1 MVGCYFSCN
10 RFIFDKN
17 KKIFLENY
25 LAKMAAV
32 SVSLGAK
39 PVVSNISF
47 TILPGQLTAIVGP
60 MGSGKTSLAK
70 ALAGRLFRTGDVW
83 FQSRNPDKRAH
94 LMLVEQQHHFKNR
107 SNLSDFYL
115 QQRFNSS
122 DCEDAYTV
130 EEELAGLELG
140 DWVALFELEGLL
152 KRPLIQLSNGENKR
166 LQIVKSLAYQPDWL
180 ILDNPYVGLDVNGR
194 DVLTRGLLS
203 LQAKGIYFI
212 LVSSPG
218 DVPDFI
224 NQIIALPYPLQ
235 ETERLIPLLRPL
247 NPFQVAV
254 KMEKVQI
261 TYGTKTILQDF
272 TWEVKRGER
281 WAIKGSNGAGKSTL
295 ISLITADNPQAY
307 SQKLT
312 LFDLKRGSGES
323 IWDIKRMIGYVSP
336 ELHLYFKEGGSCFS
350 VVASGLFDTQG
361 LFKRV
366 NEGQMAQ
373 VNHWMQVMGVAHLAE
388 RSFNQI
394 SGGEQRMVLI
404 TRALV
409 KNPELLILDEP
420 CQGLDVV
427 QADRLKT
434 VLDYLAAHSEMTL
447 LYVSHYDRDIPSC
460 VNQILEL
467 KRI

>member
-1 MVGCYFSCN
+1 MDNC
-10 RFIFDKN
+10 
-17 KKIFLENY
+17 
-25 LAKMAAV
+25 LAKISDV

-39 PVVSNISF
+39 PVVSSISF
-47 TILPGQLTAIVGP
+47 QILSGQKTAIVGP

-70 ALAGRLFRTGDVW
+70 ALAGRLFRTGEV
-83 FQSRNPDKRAH
+83 FFSSRNPEKRAYV
-94 LMLVEQQHHFKNR
+94 MLVEQQHQFKNR
-107 SNLSDFYL
+107 SNLSEFYL

-140 DWVALFELEGLL
+140 DWVSIFELSGLL

-180 ILDNPYVGLDVNGR
+180 ILDNPYVGLDVKGR
-194 DVLTRGLLS
+194 EILTKGLLS
-203 LQAKGIYFI
+203 LDSKGIQFI

-218 DVPDFI
+218 DVPEFI
-224 NQIIALPYPLQ
+224 NQVIELPSVQESIAKPQ
-235 ETERLIPLLRPL
+235 PLLRPL
-247 NPFQVAV
+247 DPFETAV

-261 TYGTKTILQDF
+261 KYGSKTILSDF
-272 TWEVKRGER
+272 SWKVNRGER
-281 WAIKGSNGAGKSTL
+281 WAIKGPNGAGKSTL

-307 SQKLT
+307 SQDIT
-312 LFDLKRGSGES
+312 LFDRKRGTGES
-323 IWDIKRMIGYVSP
+323 IWDIKRKIGYLSP

-361 LFKRV
+361 LFKRMS
-366 NEGQMAQ
+366 EEQIKQ
-373 VNHWMQVMGVAHLAE
+373 VNHWMEVMGIAHLKE
-388 RSFNQI
+388 RSFLKI

-420 CQGLDVV
+420 CQGLDRV
-427 QADRLKT
+427 QTEHLKS
-434 VLDYLAAHSEMTL
+434 VLDYLAANSDMTL

-460 VNQILEL
+460 VNQVLEL
-467 KRI
+467 KRL

>member
-1 MVGCYFSCN
+1 LDNC
-10 RFIFDKN
+10 
-17 KKIFLENY
+17 
-25 LAKMAAV
+25 LAKISNV

-39 PVVSNISF
+39 PVVSAISF
-47 TILPGQLTAIVGP
+47 QILPGSKTAIVGP

-70 ALAGRLFRTGDVW
+70 ALAGRLFRTGEV
-83 FQSRNPDKRAH
+83 FFSSRNLDKRAYV
-94 LMLVEQQHHFKNR
+94 MLVEQQHQFKNR
-107 SNLSDFYL
+107 SNLSEFYL

-140 DWVALFELEGLL
+140 DWVSIFELEGLL

-180 ILDNPYVGLDVNGR
+180 ILDNPYVGLDVKGR
-194 DVLTRGLLS
+194 EILTKGLLS
-203 LQAKGIYFI
+203 LDSKGIQFI

-224 NQIIALPYPLQ
+224 NQVIELTSAQDALSKPA
-235 ETERLIPLLRPL
+235 PLLRSL
-247 NPFQVAV
+247 DPFETAV

-261 TYGTKTILQDF
+261 KYGSKTILSDF
-272 TWEVKRGER
+272 SWKVKRGER
-281 WAIKGSNGAGKSTL
+281 WAIKGPNGAGKSTL

-307 SQKLT
+307 SQDIT
-312 LFDLKRGSGES
+312 LFDRKRGTGES
-323 IWDIKRMIGYVSP
+323 IWDIKRKIGYLSP

-350 VVASGLFDTQG
+350 VVASGLFDTLG
-361 LFKRV
+361 LFKRLS
-366 NEGQMAQ
+366 EEQTAQ
-373 VNHWMQVMGVAHLAE
+373 VNHWMQVMGIAHLKE
-388 RSFNQI
+388 RSFLRI

-420 CQGLDVV
+420 CQGLDRV
-427 QADRLKT
+427 QTEHLKS
-434 VLDYLAAHSEMTL
+434 VLDYLAENSEMTL

-460 VNQILEL
+460 LNQLLEL
-467 KRI
+467 KRL

>member
-1 MVGCYFSCN
+1 MDNC
-10 RFIFDKN
+10 
-17 KKIFLENY
+17 
-25 LAKMAAV
+25 LAKISGV

-39 PVVSNISF
+39 PVVSSISF
-47 TILPGQLTAIVGP
+47 QILSGQKTAIVGP

-70 ALAGRLFRTGDVW
+70 ALAGRLFRTGEV
-83 FQSRNPDKRAH
+83 FFSSRNPEKRAYV
-94 LMLVEQQHHFKNR
+94 MLVEQQHQFKNR
-107 SNLSDFYL
+107 SNLSEFYL

-140 DWVALFELEGLL
+140 DWVSVFELDGLL

-166 LQIVKSLAYQPDWL
+166 LQIVKSLAYEPDWL

-194 DVLTRGLLS
+194 EILTKGLLS
-203 LQAKGIYFI
+203 LDSKGIQFI
-212 LVSSPG
+212 LISSPG
-218 DVPDFI
+218 DVPEFI
-224 NQIIALPYPLQ
+224 NQVIELPSARDVEAKPA
-235 ETERLIPLLRPL
+235 PLLRPL
-247 NPFQVAV
+247 EPFETAV

-261 TYGTKTILQDF
+261 KYGSKTILSDF
-272 TWEVKRGER
+272 SWKVNRGER
-281 WAIKGSNGAGKSTL
+281 WAIKGPNGAGKSTL

-307 SQKLT
+307 SQNIT
-312 LFDLKRGSGES
+312 LFDRKRGTGES
-323 IWDIKRMIGYVSP
+323 IWDIKRKIGYLSP

-361 LFKRV
+361 LFKRMS
-366 NEGQMAQ
+366 EEQIKQ
-373 VNHWMQVMGVAHLAE
+373 VNHWMEVMGIAHLKE
-388 RSFNQI
+388 RSFLQI

-420 CQGLDVV
+420 CQGLDRV
-427 QADRLKT
+427 QTEHLKS
-434 VLDYLAAHSEMTL
+434 VLDYLAANSDMTL

-460 VNQILEL
+460 VNQVLEL
-467 KRI
+467 KRL

>member
-1 MVGCYFSCN
+1 MDNC
-10 RFIFDKN
+10 
-17 KKIFLENY
+17 
-25 LAKMAAV
+25 LAKISDV

-39 PVVSNISF
+39 PVVSSISF
-47 TILPGQLTAIVGP
+47 QILSGQKTAIVGP

-70 ALAGRLFRTGDVW
+70 ALAGRLFRTGEV
-83 FQSRNPDKRAH
+83 FFSSRNPEKRAYV
-94 LMLVEQQHHFKNR
+94 MLVEQQHQFKNR
-107 SNLSDFYL
+107 SNLSEFYL

-140 DWVALFELEGLL
+140 DWVSVFELSGLL

-180 ILDNPYVGLDVNGR
+180 ILDNPYVGLDVKGR
-194 DVLTRGLLS
+194 EILTKGLVS
-203 LQAKGIYFI
+203 LDSKGIQFI

-224 NQIIALPYPLQ
+224 NQVIELPLSQDAPAKP
-235 ETERLIPLLRPL
+235 EPLLRPL
-247 NPFQVAV
+247 DPFETAV

-261 TYGTKTILQDF
+261 KYGTKTILRDF
-272 TWEVKRGER
+272 SWQVKRGER
-281 WAIKGSNGAGKSTL
+281 WAIKGPNGAGKSTL

-307 SQKLT
+307 SQNII
-312 LFDLKRGSGES
+312 LFDRKRGSGES
-323 IWDIKRMIGYVSP
+323 IWDIKRKIGYLSP

-350 VVASGLFDTQG
+350 VVASCLFDTLG
-361 LFKRV
+361 LFKHLT
-366 NEGQMAQ
+366 EEQSDQ
-373 VNHWMQVMGVAHLAE
+373 VNHWMQVMGIAHLKE
-388 RSFNQI
+388 RSFLQI

-420 CQGLDVV
+420 CQGLDRV
-427 QADRLKT
+427 QTEHLKS
-434 VLDYLAAHSEMTL
+434 VLDYLAENSEMTL
-447 LYVSHYDRDIPSC
+447 LYVSHYERDIPSC
-460 VNQILEL
+460 VNQVLEL
-467 KRI
+467 KRL

>member
-1 MVGCYFSCN
+1 LDNC
-10 RFIFDKN
+10 
-17 KKIFLENY
+17 
-25 LAKMAAV
+25 LAKISNV

-39 PVVSNISF
+39 PVVSAISF
-47 TILPGQLTAIVGP
+47 QILPGQKTAIVGP

-70 ALAGRLFRTGDVW
+70 ALAGRLFRTGEV
-83 FQSRNPDKRAH
+83 FFSSRNPEKRAYV
-94 LMLVEQQHHFKNR
+94 MLVEQQHQFKNR
-107 SNLSDFYL
+107 SNLSEFYL

-130 EEELAGLELG
+130 EEELAGLVLG
-140 DWVALFELEGLL
+140 DWVSVFELDGLL

-180 ILDNPYVGLDVNGR
+180 ILDNPYVGLDVKGR
-194 DVLTRGLLS
+194 EILTKGLLS
-203 LQAKGIYFI
+203 LDSKGIQFI

-224 NQIIALPYPLQ
+224 NQVIELPLTQDAPANPEPFLRAL
-235 ETERLIPLLRPL
+235 E
-247 NPFQVAV
+247 PFEVAV

-261 TYGTKTILQDF
+261 KYGTKTILSDF
-272 TWEVKRGER
+272 SWKVNRGER
-281 WAIKGSNGAGKSTL
+281 WAIKGPNGAGKSTL

-307 SQKLT
+307 SQDIT
-312 LFDLKRGSGES
+312 LFDRKRGTGES
-323 IWDIKRMIGYVSP
+323 IWDIKRKIGYLSP

-350 VVASGLFDTQG
+350 VVASGLFDTLG
-361 LFKRV
+361 LFKRLS
-366 NEGQMAQ
+366 EEQTAQ
-373 VNHWMQVMGVAHLAE
+373 VNHWMQVMGIAHLKE
-388 RSFNQI
+388 RSFLQI

-420 CQGLDVV
+420 CQGLDRV
-427 QADRLKT
+427 QTEHLKS
-434 VLDYLAAHSEMTL
+434 VLDYLAENSEMTL

-460 VNQILEL
+460 VNQLLEL
-467 KRI
+467 KRL

>member
-1 MVGCYFSCN
+1 MDNC
-10 RFIFDKN
+10 
-17 KKIFLENY
+17 
-25 LAKMAAV
+25 LAKISDV

-39 PVVSNISF
+39 PVVSSISF
-47 TILPGQLTAIVGP
+47 QILSGQKTAIVGH

-70 ALAGRLFRTGDVW
+70 ALAGRLFRTGEV
-83 FQSRNPDKRAH
+83 FFSSRNPEKRAYV
-94 LMLVEQQHHFKNR
+94 MLVEQQHQFKNR
-107 SNLSDFYL
+107 SNLSEFYL

-130 EEELAGLELG
+130 EEELAELELG
-140 DWVALFELEGLL
+140 DWVSIFELEGLL

-180 ILDNPYVGLDVNGR
+180 ILDNPYVGLDVKGR
-194 DVLTRGLLS
+194 EILTKGLLS
-203 LQAKGIYFI
+203 LDSKGIQFI

-224 NQIIALPYPLQ
+224 NQVIELPSARVVEAKPA
-235 ETERLIPLLRPL
+235 PLLRPL
-247 NPFQVAV
+247 DPFEIAV

-261 TYGTKTILQDF
+261 KYGLKTILSDF
-272 TWEVKRGER
+272 SWKVNRGER
-281 WAIKGSNGAGKSTL
+281 WAIKGPNGAGKSTL

-307 SQKLT
+307 SQDIT
-312 LFDLKRGSGES
+312 LFDRKRGTGES
-323 IWDIKRMIGYVSP
+323 IWDIKRKIGYLSP

-361 LFKRV
+361 LFKRLS
-366 NEGQMAQ
+366 EEQTGQ
-373 VNHWMQVMGVAHLAE
+373 VNHWMQVMGIAHLKE
-388 RSFNQI
+388 RSFLQI

-420 CQGLDVV
+420 CQGLDRV
-427 QADRLKT
+427 QTDHLKS
-434 VLDYLAAHSEMTL
+434 VLDYLALNSEMTL

-460 VNQILEL
+460 VNQVLEL
-467 KRI
+467 KRL

>member
-1 MVGCYFSCN
+1 MDNCLAK
-10 RFIFDKN
+10 IFD
-17 KKIFLENY
+17 
-25 LAKMAAV
+25 V

-39 PVVSNISF
+39 PVVSSISF
-47 TILPGQLTAIVGP
+47 QILSGQKTAIVGP

-70 ALAGRLFRTGDVW
+70 ALAGRLFRTGEV
-83 FQSRNPDKRAH
+83 FFSSRNPDKRAYV
-94 LMLVEQQHHFKNR
+94 MLVEQQHQFKNR
-107 SNLSDFYL
+107 SNLSEFYL

-130 EEELAGLELG
+130 EEELVGLELA
-140 DWVALFELEGLL
+140 DWVSIFELEGLL

-180 ILDNPYVGLDVNGR
+180 ILDNPYVGLDVKGR
-194 DVLTRGLLS
+194 EILTKGLLS
-203 LQAKGIYFI
+203 LDSKGIQFI

-224 NQIIALPYPLQ
+224 NLVIELPSARVVEAKPA
-235 ETERLIPLLRPL
+235 PLLRPL
-247 NPFQVAV
+247 DPFETAV

-261 TYGTKTILQDF
+261 KYGTKTILSDF
-272 TWEVKRGER
+272 SWKVNRGER
-281 WAIKGSNGAGKSTL
+281 WAIKGPNGAGKSTL

-307 SQKLT
+307 SQDIT
-312 LFDLKRGSGES
+312 LFDRKRGTGES
-323 IWDIKRMIGYVSP
+323 IWDIKRKIGYLSP

-350 VVASGLFDTQG
+350 VVASGLFDTLG
-361 LFKRV
+361 LFKRLS
-366 NEGQMAQ
+366 EEQTAQ
-373 VNHWMQVMGVAHLAE
+373 VNHWMQVMGIAHLKE
-388 RSFNQI
+388 RSFLQI

-420 CQGLDVV
+420 CQGLDRV
-427 QADRLKT
+427 QTEHLKS
-434 VLDYLAAHSEMTL
+434 VLDYLAENSEMTL

-460 VNQILEL
+460 VNQLLEL
-467 KRI
+467 KRL

>member
-1 MVGCYFSCN
+1 MDNC
-10 RFIFDKN
+10 
-17 KKIFLENY
+17 
-25 LAKMAAV
+25 LAKISDV

-39 PVVSNISF
+39 PVVSSISF
-47 TILPGQLTAIVGP
+47 QILSGQKTAIVGP

-70 ALAGRLFRTGDVW
+70 ALAGRLFRTGEV
-83 FQSRNPDKRAH
+83 FFSSLNPDKRAYV
-94 LMLVEQQHHFKNR
+94 MLVEQQHQFKNR
-107 SNLSDFYL
+107 SNLSEFYL

-140 DWVALFELEGLL
+140 NWVSVFELEGLL

-180 ILDNPYVGLDVNGR
+180 ILDNPYVGLDVKGR
-194 DVLTRGLLS
+194 EILTKGLLS
-203 LQAKGIYFI
+203 LDSKGIQFI

-224 NQIIALPYPLQ
+224 NQVIELPLARVVKAKPA
-235 ETERLIPLLRPL
+235 PLLRL
-247 NPFQVAV
+247 LDLFETAV

-261 TYGTKTILQDF
+261 KYGSKTILSDF
-272 TWEVKRGER
+272 SWKVNRGER
-281 WAIKGSNGAGKSTL
+281 WAIKGPNGAGKSTL

-307 SQKLT
+307 SQDIT
-312 LFDLKRGSGES
+312 LFDRKRGTGES
-323 IWDIKRMIGYVSP
+323 IWDIKRKIGYLSP

-350 VVASGLFDTQG
+350 VVASGLFDTLG
-361 LFKRV
+361 LFKRLTD
-366 NEGQMAQ
+366 EQTDQ
-373 VNHWMQVMGVAHLAE
+373 VNHWMQVMGIAHLKE
-388 RSFNQI
+388 RSFLQI
-394 SGGEQRMVLI
+394 SSGEQRMVLI

-420 CQGLDVV
+420 CQGLDRV
-427 QADRLKT
+427 QTEHLKS
-434 VLDYLAAHSEMTL
+434 VLDYLAENSEMTL

-460 VNQILEL
+460 VNQVLEL
-467 KRI
+467 KRL

>member
-1 MVGCYFSCN
+1 MDNC
-10 RFIFDKN
+10 
-17 KKIFLENY
+17 
-25 LAKMAAV
+25 LAKISNV

-39 PVVSNISF
+39 PVVSAISF
-47 TILPGQLTAIVGP
+47 QILPGQKTAIVGP

-70 ALAGRLFRTGDVW
+70 ALAGRLFRTGEV
-83 FQSRNPDKRAH
+83 FFSSRNLDKRAYV
-94 LMLVEQQHHFKNR
+94 MLVEQQHQFKNR
-107 SNLSDFYL
+107 SNLSEFYL

-140 DWVALFELEGLL
+140 DWVSIFELEGLL

-180 ILDNPYVGLDVNGR
+180 ILDNPYVGLDVKGR
-194 DVLTRGLLS
+194 EILTKGLLS
-203 LQAKGIYFI
+203 LDSKGIQFI

-224 NQIIALPYPLQ
+224 NQVIELTSAQDALSKPA
-235 ETERLIPLLRPL
+235 PLLRSL
-247 NPFQVAV
+247 DPFETAV

-261 TYGTKTILQDF
+261 KYGSKTILSDF
-272 TWEVKRGER
+272 SWKVKRGER
-281 WAIKGSNGAGKSTL
+281 WAIKGPNGAGKSTL

-307 SQKLT
+307 SQDIT
-312 LFDLKRGSGES
+312 LFDRKRGTGES
-323 IWDIKRMIGYVSP
+323 IWDIKRKIGYLSP

-350 VVASGLFDTQG
+350 VVASGLFDTLG
-361 LFKRV
+361 LFKRLS
-366 NEGQMAQ
+366 EEQMAQ
-373 VNHWMQVMGVAHLAE
+373 ANHWMQVMGIVHLKE
-388 RSFNQI
+388 RSFLQI

-420 CQGLDVV
+420 CQGLDRV
-427 QADRLKT
+427 QTDHLKS
-434 VLDYLAAHSEMTL
+434 VLDYLAANSEMTL

-460 VNQILEL
+460 LNQLLEL
-467 KRI
+467 KRL

>member
-1 MVGCYFSCN
+1 MDNC
-10 RFIFDKN
+10 
-17 KKIFLENY
+17 
-25 LAKMAAV
+25 LAKISDV

-39 PVVSNISF
+39 PVVSSISF
-47 TILPGQLTAIVGP
+47 QILSGQKTAIVGP

-70 ALAGRLFRTGDVW
+70 ALAGRLFRTGEV
-83 FQSRNPDKRAH
+83 FFSSLNPDKRAYV
-94 LMLVEQQHHFKNR
+94 MLVEQQHQFKNR
-107 SNLSDFYL
+107 SNLSEFYL

-140 DWVALFELEGLL
+140 NWVSVFELEGLL

-180 ILDNPYVGLDVNGR
+180 ILDNPYVGLDVKGR
-194 DVLTRGLLS
+194 EILTKGLLS
-203 LQAKGIYFI
+203 LDSKGIQFI

-224 NQIIALPYPLQ
+224 NQVIELPLTQDAPAKPEPFLRAL
-235 ETERLIPLLRPL
+235 E
-247 NPFQVAV
+247 PFEVAL

-261 TYGTKTILQDF
+261 KYGSKIILSDF
-272 TWEVKRGER
+272 SWKVNKGER
-281 WAIKGSNGAGKSTL
+281 WAIKGPNGAGKSTL

-307 SQKLT
+307 SQDIT
-312 LFDLKRGSGES
+312 LFDRKRGTGES
-323 IWDIKRMIGYVSP
+323 IWDIKRKIGYLSP

-361 LFKRV
+361 LFKRLTEEQT
-366 NEGQMAQ
+366 NQ
-373 VNHWMQVMGVAHLAE
+373 VNHWMQVMGIAHLKE
-388 RSFNQI
+388 RSFLQI

-420 CQGLDVV
+420 CQGLDRV
-427 QADRLKT
+427 QTEHLKS
-434 VLDYLAAHSEMTL
+434 VLDYLAENSEMTL

-460 VNQILEL
+460 VNQVLEL
-467 KRI
+467 KRL

>member
-1 MVGCYFSCN
+1 MDNC
-10 RFIFDKN
+10 
-17 KKIFLENY
+17 
-25 LAKMAAV
+25 LAKISDV

-39 PVVSNISF
+39 PVVSSISF
-47 TILPGQLTAIVGP
+47 QILSGQKTAIVGP

-70 ALAGRLFRTGDVW
+70 ALAGRLFRTGEV
-83 FQSRNPDKRAH
+83 FFSSRNPEKRAYV
-94 LMLVEQQHHFKNR
+94 MLVEQQHQFKNR
-107 SNLSDFYL
+107 SNLSEFYL

-130 EEELAGLELG
+130 EEELAGLALG
-140 DWVALFELEGLL
+140 DWVSIFELSGLL

-194 DVLTRGLLS
+194 EILTKGLLS
-203 LQAKGIYFI
+203 LDSKGIQFI

-224 NQIIALPYPLQ
+224 NQVIELPLSQDAPSKPA
-235 ETERLIPLLRPL
+235 PLLRL
-247 NPFQVAV
+247 LDPFETAV

-261 TYGTKTILQDF
+261 KYGSKIILSDF
-272 TWEVKRGER
+272 SWKVNRGER
-281 WAIKGSNGAGKSTL
+281 WAIKGPNGAGKSTL

-307 SQKLT
+307 SQNIT
-312 LFDLKRGSGES
+312 LFDRKRGTGES
-323 IWDIKRMIGYVSP
+323 IWDIKRKIGYLSP

-350 VVASGLFDTQG
+350 VVASGLFDTLG
-361 LFKRV
+361 LFKRLT
-366 NEGQMAQ
+366 EEQSDQ
-373 VNHWMQVMGVAHLAE
+373 VKHWMQVMGIAHLKE
-388 RSFNQI
+388 RSFLQI

-420 CQGLDVV
+420 CQGLDRV
-427 QADRLKT
+427 QTDHLKS
-434 VLDYLAAHSEMTL
+434 VLDYLAENSEMTL
-447 LYVSHYDRDIPSC
+447 LYVSHYDRDLPSC
-460 VNQILEL
+460 VNQVLEL
-467 KRI
+467 KRL

>member
-1 MVGCYFSCN
+1 LDNC
-10 RFIFDKN
+10 
-17 KKIFLENY
+17 
-25 LAKMAAV
+25 LAKISNV

-39 PVVSNISF
+39 PVVSTISF
-47 TILPGQLTAIVGP
+47 QILTGQKTAIVGP

-70 ALAGRLFRTGDVW
+70 ALAGRLFRTGEV
-83 FQSRNPDKRAH
+83 FFSSRDPKKRAYV
-94 LMLVEQQHHFKNR
+94 MLVEQQHQFKNR
-107 SNLSDFYL
+107 SNLSEFYL

-130 EEELAGLELG
+130 EEELAGLEVG
-140 DWVALFELEGLL
+140 DWVSIFEIEGLL

-180 ILDNPYVGLDVNGR
+180 ILDNPYVGLDANGR
-194 DVLTRGLLS
+194 EILSKGLLS
-203 LQAKGIYFI
+203 LASKGIQFI

-224 NQIIALPYPLQ
+224 NQVIELPSAQVVEAKPA
-235 ETERLIPLLRPL
+235 PLLRPL
-247 NPFQVAV
+247 DPFKTAV

-261 TYGTKTILQDF
+261 KYGSKTILSDF
-272 TWEVKRGER
+272 SWKVKRGER
-281 WAIKGSNGAGKSTL
+281 WAIKGPNGAGKSTL

-307 SQKLT
+307 SQDIT
-312 LFDLKRGSGES
+312 LFDRKRGTGES
-323 IWDIKRMIGYVSP
+323 IWDIKRKIGYLSP

-350 VVASGLFDTQG
+350 VVASGIFDTLG
-361 LFKRV
+361 LFKRLS
-366 NEGQMAQ
+366 EEQTHQ
-373 VNHWMQVMGVAHLAE
+373 VNHWMAVMGIAHIKE
-388 RSFNQI
+388 RSFLQI

-420 CQGLDVV
+420 CQGLDRV
-427 QADRLKT
+427 QTEHLKL
-434 VLDYLAAHSEMTL
+434 VLDYLAENSEMTL

-460 VNQILEL
+460 VNQLLEL
-467 KRI
+467 KRL

>member
-1 MVGCYFSCN
+1 LDNCLAK
-10 RFIFDKN
+10 IFD
-17 KKIFLENY
+17 
-25 LAKMAAV
+25 V

-39 PVVSNISF
+39 PVVSAISF
-47 TILPGQLTAIVGP
+47 QILSGQKTAIVGP

-70 ALAGRLFRTGDVW
+70 ALAGRLFRTGEV
-83 FQSRNPDKRAH
+83 FFSSRNLDKRAYV
-94 LMLVEQQHHFKNR
+94 MLVEQQHQFKNR
-107 SNLSDFYL
+107 SNLSEFYL

-140 DWVALFELEGLL
+140 DWVSIFELEGLL

-180 ILDNPYVGLDVNGR
+180 ILDNPYVGLDVKGR
-194 DVLTRGLLS
+194 EILTKGLLS
-203 LQAKGIYFI
+203 LDSKGIQFI

-224 NQIIALPYPLQ
+224 NQVIELPSAQDAPSKPA
-235 ETERLIPLLRPL
+235 PLLRPL
-247 NPFQVAV
+247 APFETAV

-261 TYGTKTILQDF
+261 KYGTNTILSDF
-272 TWEVKRGER
+272 SWKVNRGER
-281 WAIKGSNGAGKSTL
+281 WAIKGPNGAGKSTL

-307 SQKLT
+307 SQDIT
-312 LFDLKRGSGES
+312 LFDRRRGTGES
-323 IWDIKRMIGYVSP
+323 IWDIKRKIGYLSP

-350 VVASGLFDTQG
+350 VVASGLFDTLG
-361 LFKRV
+361 LFKRLS
-366 NEGQMAQ
+366 EEQTAQ
-373 VNHWMQVMGVAHLAE
+373 VNHWMQVMGIAHLKE
-388 RSFNQI
+388 RSFLQI

-420 CQGLDVV
+420 CQGLDRV
-427 QADRLKT
+427 QTEHLKS
-434 VLDYLAAHSEMTL
+434 VLDYLAENSEMTL

-460 VNQILEL
+460 VNQVLEL
-467 KRI
+467 KRL

>member
-1 MVGCYFSCN
+1 MDNC
-10 RFIFDKN
+10 
-17 KKIFLENY
+17 
-25 LAKMAAV
+25 LAKISNV

-39 PVVSNISF
+39 PVVSAISF
-47 TILPGQLTAIVGP
+47 QILPGQKTAIVGP

-70 ALAGRLFRTGDVW
+70 ALAGRLFRTGEV
-83 FQSRNPDKRAH
+83 FFSSRNSDKRAYV
-94 LMLVEQQHHFKNR
+94 MFVEQQHQFKNR
-107 SNLSDFYL
+107 SNLSEFYL

-130 EEELAGLELG
+130 EEELAGLDVG
-140 DWVALFELEGLL
+140 DWVSIFELSELL
-152 KRPLIQLSNGENKR
+152 KRPMIQLSNGENKR

-194 DVLTRGLLS
+194 EILSKGLLS
-203 LQAKGIYFI
+203 LALKGIQFI

-224 NQIIALPYPLQ
+224 NQVIELPFTRMVDAKPA
-235 ETERLIPLLRPL
+235 PLLRPL
-247 NPFQVAV
+247 DLFEIAV

-261 TYGTKTILQDF
+261 KYGTKTILSDF
-272 TWEVKRGER
+272 SWKVNRGER
-281 WAIKGSNGAGKSTL
+281 WAIKGPNGAGKSTL

-307 SQKLT
+307 SQDIT
-312 LFDLKRGSGES
+312 LFDRKRGTGES
-323 IWDIKRMIGYVSP
+323 IWDIKRKIGYLSP

-350 VVASGLFDTQG
+350 VVASGMFDTMG
-361 LFKRV
+361 LFKRLT
-366 NEGQMAQ
+366 EEQTDQ
-373 VNHWMQVMGVAHLAE
+373 VNHWMAVMGIAHLKE
-388 RSFNQI
+388 RSFLQI

-420 CQGLDVV
+420 CQGLDRV
-427 QADRLKT
+427 QTEHLKT
-434 VLDYLAAHSEMTL
+434 VLDYLAANSEMTL

-460 VNQILEL
+460 VNQVLEL
-467 KRI
+467 KRL

>member
-1 MVGCYFSCN
+1 MDNC
-10 RFIFDKN
+10 
-17 KKIFLENY
+17 
-25 LAKMAAV
+25 LAKISDV

-39 PVVSNISF
+39 PVVSSISF
-47 TILPGQLTAIVGP
+47 QILSGQKTAIVGP

-70 ALAGRLFRTGDVW
+70 ALAGRLFRTGEV
-83 FQSRNPDKRAH
+83 FFSSRNPEKRAYV
-94 LMLVEQQHHFKNR
+94 MLVEQQHQFKNR
-107 SNLSDFYL
+107 SNLSEFYL

-140 DWVALFELEGLL
+140 DWVSAFELDGLL

-166 LQIVKSLAYQPDWL
+166 LQIVKSLAYEPDWL

-194 DVLTRGLLS
+194 EILTKGLLS
-203 LQAKGIYFI
+203 LDSKGIQFI
-212 LVSSPG
+212 LISSPG
-218 DVPDFI
+218 DVPEFI
-224 NQIIALPYPLQ
+224 NQVIELPSVQ
-235 ETERLIPLLRPL
+235 ESTAKPQPLLRPL
-247 NPFQVAV
+247 DPFETAV

-261 TYGTKTILQDF
+261 KYGSKTILSDF
-272 TWEVKRGER
+272 CWKVNRGER
-281 WAIKGSNGAGKSTL
+281 WAIKGPNGAGKSTL

-307 SQKLT
+307 SQDIT
-312 LFDLKRGSGES
+312 LFDRKRGTGES
-323 IWDIKRMIGYVSP
+323 IWDIKRKIGYLSP

-361 LFKRV
+361 LFKRMS
-366 NEGQMAQ
+366 EEQIKQ
-373 VNHWMQVMGVAHLAE
+373 VNYWMEVMGIAHLKE
-388 RSFNQI
+388 RSFLQI

-420 CQGLDVV
+420 CQGLDRV
-427 QADRLKT
+427 QTEHLKS
-434 VLDYLAAHSEMTL
+434 VLDYLAANSDMTL

-460 VNQILEL
+460 VNQVLEL
-467 KRI
+467 KRL

>member
-1 MVGCYFSCN
+1 
-10 RFIFDKN
+10 
-17 KKIFLENY
+17 
-25 LAKMAAV
+25 
-32 SVSLGAK
+32 
-39 PVVSNISF
+39 
-47 TILPGQLTAIVGP
+47 
-60 MGSGKTSLAK
+60 
-70 ALAGRLFRTGDVW
+70 
-83 FQSRNPDKRAH
+83 
-94 LMLVEQQHHFKNR
+94 MLVEQQHHFKNR

-130 EEELAGLELG
+130 EEELAGLGLG

-194 DVLTRGLLS
+194 EVLTKGLLS
-203 LQAKGIYFI
+203 LQARGIYFI

-224 NQIIALPYPLQ
+224 NQIIELPNPLQ
-235 ETERLIPLLRPL
+235 ENEKPIPLLRPL

-281 WAIKGSNGAGKSTL
+281 WAIKGPNGAGKSTL

-307 SQKLT
+307 SQNLT
-312 LFDLKRGSGES
+312 LFDRKRGSGES

-366 NEGQMAQ
+366 NEEQIAQ
-373 VNHWMQVMGVAHLAE
+373 VNHWMQVMGVAHLTE
-388 RSFNQI
+388 RSFSQI

-420 CQGLDVV
+420 CQGLDGV
-427 QADRLKT
+427 QTDRLKT
-434 VLDYLAAHSEMTL
+434 VLDYLAAQSEMTL

-460 VNQILEL
+460 VNQVLEL
-467 KRI
+467 KRL

>member
-1 MVGCYFSCN
+1 MDNC
-10 RFIFDKN
+10 
-17 KKIFLENY
+17 
-25 LAKMAAV
+25 LAKISDV

-39 PVVSNISF
+39 PVVSSISF
-47 TILPGQLTAIVGP
+47 QILSGQKTAIVGP

-70 ALAGRLFRTGDVW
+70 ALAGRLFRTGEV
-83 FQSRNPDKRAH
+83 FFSCRNPDKRAYV
-94 LMLVEQQHHFKNR
+94 MLVEQQHQFKNR
-107 SNLSDFYL
+107 SNLSEFYL

-130 EEELAGLELG
+130 EEELAGFEIE
-140 DWVALFELEGLL
+140 DWVSIFELSGLL

-194 DVLTRGLLS
+194 EILTKGLVS
-203 LQAKGIYFI
+203 LDSKGIQFI

-224 NQIIALPYPLQ
+224 NQVIELPLSQDTPAKP
-235 ETERLIPLLRPL
+235 EPLLRPL
-247 NPFQVAV
+247 DPFETAV

-261 TYGTKTILQDF
+261 KYGTKTILRDF
-272 TWEVKRGER
+272 SWQVNRGER
-281 WAIKGSNGAGKSTL
+281 WAIKGPNGAGKSTL

-307 SQKLT
+307 SQNII
-312 LFDLKRGSGES
+312 LFDRKRGSGES
-323 IWDIKRMIGYVSP
+323 IWDIKRKIGYLSP

-350 VVASGLFDTQG
+350 VVASGLFDTLG
-361 LFKRV
+361 LFKRLT
-366 NEGQMAQ
+366 EEQSDQ
-373 VNHWMQVMGVAHLAE
+373 VNHWMQVMGIAHLKE
-388 RSFNQI
+388 RSFLQI

-420 CQGLDVV
+420 SQGLDRV
-427 QADRLKT
+427 QTEHLKS
-434 VLDYLAAHSEMTL
+434 VLDYLAEKSDMTL
-447 LYVSHYDRDIPSC
+447 LYVSHYERDIPSC
-460 VNQILEL
+460 VNQVLEL
-467 KRI
+467 KRL

>member
-1 MVGCYFSCN
+1 MDNC
-10 RFIFDKN
+10 
-17 KKIFLENY
+17 
-25 LAKMAAV
+25 LAKISDV

-39 PVVSNISF
+39 PVVSSISF
-47 TILPGQLTAIVGP
+47 QILSGSKTAIVGP

-70 ALAGRLFRTGDVW
+70 ALAGRLFRTGEV
-83 FQSRNPDKRAH
+83 FFSSRNPAKRAYV
-94 LMLVEQQHHFKNR
+94 MLVEQQHQFKNR
-107 SNLSDFYL
+107 SNLSEFYL

-122 DCEDAYTV
+122 DCGDAYTV

-140 DWVALFELEGLL
+140 DWVSIFELEGLL

-194 DVLTRGLLS
+194 EILTKGLLS
-203 LQAKGIYFI
+203 LDLKGIQFI

-224 NQIIALPYPLQ
+224 NQVIELPLARVV
-235 ETERLIPLLRPL
+235 EAKSTPLLRPL
-247 NPFQVAV
+247 DPFEIAV

-261 TYGTKTILQDF
+261 KYGSKTILSDF
-272 TWEVKRGER
+272 SWKVNRGER
-281 WAIKGSNGAGKSTL
+281 WAIKGPNGAGKSTL

-307 SQKLT
+307 SQNIT
-312 LFDLKRGSGES
+312 LFDRKRGTGES
-323 IWDIKRMIGYVSP
+323 IWDIKRKIGYLSP

-350 VVASGLFDTQG
+350 VVASGLFDTLG
-361 LFKRV
+361 LFKRLS
-366 NEGQMAQ
+366 EEQTAQ
-373 VNHWMQVMGVAHLAE
+373 VNHWMQVMDIAHLKE
-388 RSFNQI
+388 RSFLQI

-404 TRALV
+404 ARALV

-420 CQGLDVV
+420 CQGLDRV
-427 QADRLKT
+427 QTEHLKS
-434 VLDYLAAHSEMTL
+434 VLDYLALNSEMTL

-460 VNQILEL
+460 VNQVLEL
-467 KRI
+467 KRL

>member
-1 MVGCYFSCN
+1 MDNC
-10 RFIFDKN
+10 
-17 KKIFLENY
+17 
-25 LAKMAAV
+25 LAKISDV

-39 PVVSNISF
+39 PVVSSISF
-47 TILPGQLTAIVGP
+47 QILSSQKTAIVGP

-70 ALAGRLFRTGDVW
+70 ALAGRLFRTGEV
-83 FQSRNPDKRAH
+83 FFSSRNPDKRAYV
-94 LMLVEQQHHFKNR
+94 MLVEQQHQFKNR
-107 SNLSDFYL
+107 SNLSEFYL

-140 DWVALFELEGLL
+140 DWVSVFELSGLL

-194 DVLTRGLLS
+194 EILSKGLVS
-203 LQAKGIYFI
+203 LDSKGIQFI
-212 LVSSPG
+212 LISSPG

-224 NQIIALPYPLQ
+224 NQVIELPLAQ
-235 ETERLIPLLRPL
+235 ESAMKPAPFLRLLD
-247 NPFQVAV
+247 PFEIAV

-261 TYGTKTILQDF
+261 KYGTKTILRDF
-272 TWEVKRGER
+272 SWKVTRGER
-281 WAIKGSNGAGKSTL
+281 WAIKGPNGAGKSTL

-307 SQKLT
+307 SQNII
-312 LFDLKRGSGES
+312 LFDRKRGSGES
-323 IWDIKRMIGYVSP
+323 IWDIKRKIGYLSP

-350 VVASGLFDTQG
+350 VVASGLFDTLG
-361 LFKRV
+361 LFKRFT
-366 NEGQMAQ
+366 EEQTDQ
-373 VNHWMQVMGVAHLAE
+373 VNHWMQVMGIAHLKE
-388 RSFNQI
+388 RSFLQI

-404 TRALV
+404 ARALV

-420 CQGLDVV
+420 CQGLDRV
-427 QADRLKT
+427 QTEHLKS
-434 VLDYLAAHSEMTL
+434 VLDYLAENSEMTL

-460 VNQILEL
+460 VNQVLEL
-467 KRI
+467 KRL

>member
-1 MVGCYFSCN
+1 LDNC
-10 RFIFDKN
+10 
-17 KKIFLENY
+17 
-25 LAKMAAV
+25 LAKISDV

-39 PVVSNISF
+39 PVVSSISF
-47 TILPGQLTAIVGP
+47 QILSSQKTAIVGP

-70 ALAGRLFRTGDVW
+70 ALAGRLFRTGEV
-83 FQSRNPDKRAH
+83 FFSSRNPEKRAYV
-94 LMLVEQQHHFKNR
+94 MLVEQQHQFKNR
-107 SNLSDFYL
+107 SNLSEFYL

-140 DWVALFELEGLL
+140 DWVSVFELSGLL

-194 DVLTRGLLS
+194 EILSKGLVS
-203 LQAKGIYFI
+203 LDSKGIQFI
-212 LVSSPG
+212 LISSPG

-224 NQIIALPYPLQ
+224 NQVIELPLSQDAPAKP
-235 ETERLIPLLRPL
+235 EPLLRPL
-247 NPFQVAV
+247 DPFETAV

-261 TYGTKTILQDF
+261 KYGSKTILSDF
-272 TWEVKRGER
+272 SWKVTRGER
-281 WAIKGSNGAGKSTL
+281 WAIKGPNGAGKSTL

-307 SQKLT
+307 SQNII
-312 LFDLKRGSGES
+312 LFDRKRGSGES
-323 IWDIKRMIGYVSP
+323 IWDIKRKIGYLSP

-350 VVASGLFDTQG
+350 VVASGLFDTLG
-361 LFKRV
+361 LFKRLT
-366 NEGQMAQ
+366 EEQTDQ
-373 VNHWMQVMGVAHLAE
+373 VNHWMQVMGIAQLEE
-388 RSFNQI
+388 RSFLQI

-420 CQGLDVV
+420 CQGLDRV
-427 QADRLKT
+427 QTEHLKS
-434 VLDYLAAHSEMTL
+434 VLDYLAENSEMTL

-460 VNQILEL
+460 VNQVLEL
-467 KRI
+467 KRL